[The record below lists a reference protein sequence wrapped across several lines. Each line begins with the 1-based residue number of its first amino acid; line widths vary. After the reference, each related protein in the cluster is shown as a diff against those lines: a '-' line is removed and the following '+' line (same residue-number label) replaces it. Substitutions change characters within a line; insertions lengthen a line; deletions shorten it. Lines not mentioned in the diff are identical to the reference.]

1 MKTTSGCSLNDTLV
15 WKNAHTSAAPA
26 AFTRTRSLD
35 AQALGK
41 LPALDVCIPFF
52 FRLADCHLVLLCAFL
67 PPLSPGL
74 SLPEALFDAFPWNL
88 SLPELIS
95 QPLSVFQV
103 SVSHL
108 HHARLDLS
116 PQPAGGSG
124 VSAAWNQ
131 ALLFSRV
138 YYISQLKM
146 GKYIFFGNLFF
157 TLHGIFLIWNS
168 IYRSSSSSSS
178 LAVYSGRDP
187 ERFKCWKFIK
197 KTTMA
202 RLYEGPATA
211 WRRICTNGV
220 LIANCSKQ
228 MRLLLQ
234 QNGGGSKLV
243 HGQYVV
249 TTARSKQRSSCSPF
263 KVASWM
269 IFFSPV

>member
-1 MKTTSGCSLNDTLV
+1 M

-41 LPALDVCIPFF
+41 LPSLDVCIPFF
-52 FRLADCHLVLLCAFL
+52 FRLADCHLALLCAFL
-67 PPLSPGL
+67 PPLPPGL
-74 SLPEALFDAFPWNL
+74 SLPEALSDAFPWTL

-95 QPLSVFQV
+95 QPLSMFQV

-124 VSAAWNQ
+124 VSAVWNQ

-146 GKYIFFGNLFF
+146 GKCFFFGNLSF
-157 TLHGIFLIWNS
+157 TLHGIFLIWHS
-168 IYRSSSSSSS
+168 IYRSSSSS

-187 ERFKCWKFIK
+187 ERFKCWKFRK
-197 KTTMA
+197 RQPWHVCMKGQQLHDA
-202 RLYEGPATA
+202 GL
-211 WRRICTNGV
+211 V
-220 LIANCSKQ
+220 Q
-228 MRLLLQ
+228 M
-234 QNGGGSKLV
+234 G
-243 HGQYVV
+243 
-249 TTARSKQRSSCSPF
+249 F
-263 KVASWM
+263 
-269 IFFSPV
+269 